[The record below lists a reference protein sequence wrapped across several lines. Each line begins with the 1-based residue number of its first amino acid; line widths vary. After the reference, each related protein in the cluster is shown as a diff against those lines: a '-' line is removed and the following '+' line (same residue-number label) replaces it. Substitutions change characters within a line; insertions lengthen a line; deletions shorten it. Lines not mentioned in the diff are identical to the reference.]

1 MVLFSSIFMEC
12 KISRAKDQTF
22 ERTISEE
29 IKAGYN
35 LNIYIRNSIILLY
48 ESPNHVLYLSI

>member
-1 MVLFSSIFMEC
+1 MVLPSSIFWEY
-12 KISRAKDQTF
+12 KIQR
-22 ERTISEE
+22 ETISEE
-29 IKAGYN
+29 IKAVPN